1 VRQFTLDGLPS
12 EWMADR
18 HICHHFKILWEPL
31 WECQCQHTVKLIL
44 TIQHILQEWQEFF
57 RGSVVGEVYSKETSD
72 TIVALQSIDFLYE
85 RIDEAAIA
93 VRSYQPKCHS
103 ETVAAFQMQKYAR
116 DRLKIL
122 INGLREIVD
131 LMDELY
137 PEEGTTVVESKPL
150 LLPVAQTEE
159 KTNKGLEEQ
168 D

>member
-1 VRQFTLDGLPS
+1 
-12 EWMADR
+12 
-18 HICHHFKILWEPL
+18 
-31 WECQCQHTVKLIL
+31 VKLIL
-44 TIQHILQEWQEFF
+44 TIQNILQEWQEFF

-72 TIVALQSIDFLYE
+72 TIVKLQSPEFLYE

-93 VRSYQPKCHS
+93 VRPYQPKCHL

-137 PEEGTTVVESKPL
+137 PEERTTVVASKPL

-159 KTNKGLEEQ
+159 KTNKGWKNRIEITHKTDTERGLSLCHSSSGLTGTHQSGWLRE
-168 D
+168 